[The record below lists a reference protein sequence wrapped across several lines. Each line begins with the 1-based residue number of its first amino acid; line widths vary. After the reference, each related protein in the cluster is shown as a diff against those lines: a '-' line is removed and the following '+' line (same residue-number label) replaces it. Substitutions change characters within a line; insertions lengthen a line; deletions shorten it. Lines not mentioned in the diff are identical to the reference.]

1 MFSWRESGGQ
11 LNSCL
16 LQEIIQSIMSMN
28 IEKFKVPTQAPVSLR
43 EYDPAFIDAFKDS
56 KAAKKQLKKDIQLM
70 SGLQYRLYAE
80 NRRALLLIFQAMD
93 AAGKDGA
100 IKHVLSGINP
110 QGCDVHS
117 FKHPSSEELD
127 HSYLWRHYTKL
138 PERGRIGIFN
148 RSHYENVLITKVHP
162 EYLLAENL
170 PDIHSVE
177 DANTDFWETRYRQIN
192 NFERTVSENGTVI
205 LKFFLHLSK
214 DEQKR
219 RFLSRIKTPD
229 KNWKFSAADIEER
242 AFWEDYQNAYET
254 AISRTSTDYA
264 PWYIIPANHKWFSRV
279 AIGNIIV
286 ETLKDMDIQM
296 PVISEEEKAL
306 LKKAKGKLEKE

>member
-1 MFSWRESGGQ
+1 MK
-11 LNSCL
+11 
-16 LQEIIQSIMSMN
+16 MN
-28 IEKFKVPTQAPVSLR
+28 VEKFKVATQASVSLR
-43 EYDPAFIDAFKDS
+43 EYDPAFIGAFKDS
-56 KAAKKQLKKDIQLM
+56 KAAKKQLKKDIKLM

-117 FKHPSSEELD
+117 FKHPSSNELEHD
-127 HSYLWRHYTKL
+127 YLWRHYAKL
-138 PERGRIGIFN
+138 PDRGRIGIFN

-162 EYLLAENL
+162 ELLLAENL
-170 PDIHSVE
+170 PDILSVE

-192 NFERTVSENGTVI
+192 NFERTISENGTVI

-214 DEQKR
+214 EEQKR

-279 AIGNIIV
+279 AIGNIIA

-296 PVISEEEKAL
+296 PAISEEEKAL
-306 LKKAKGKLEKE
+306 LQKAKGKLEKE

>member
-1 MFSWRESGGQ
+1 
-11 LNSCL
+11 
-16 LQEIIQSIMSMN
+16 MSMN
-28 IEKFKVPTQAPVSLR
+28 FQKFKAPPQTSVSLKK
-43 EYDPAFIDAFKDS
+43 YDPAFIGAFKDS

-279 AIGNIIV
+279 AIGNIIA

-296 PVISEEEKAL
+296 PAISEEEKAL
-306 LKKAKGKLEKE
+306 LQKAKGKLEKE

>member
-1 MFSWRESGGQ
+1 
-11 LNSCL
+11 
-16 LQEIIQSIMSMN
+16 MSMN
-28 IEKFKVPTQAPVSLR
+28 FQKFKAPPRTPVSLR

-56 KAAKKQLKKDIQLM
+56 KAAKKQLKKDIKLM

-110 QGCDVHS
+110 QGCEVHS

-138 PERGRIGIFN
+138 PDRGRIGIFN

-177 DANTDFWETRYRQIN
+177 DVDTDFWETRYRQIN

-214 DEQKR
+214 KEQKR

-286 ETLKDMDIQM
+286 ETLKNMDIKI
-296 PVISEEEKAL
+296 PVISEEVKAL
-306 LKKAKGKLEKE
+306 LQKAKGKLEKE

>member
-1 MFSWRESGGQ
+1 
-11 LNSCL
+11 
-16 LQEIIQSIMSMN
+16 MSMN

-43 EYDPAFIDAFKDS
+43 EYDPAFIGAFKDS
-56 KAAKKQLKKDIQLM
+56 KAAKKQLKKDIKLM

-117 FKHPSSEELD
+117 FKHPSSNELEHD
-127 HSYLWRHYTKL
+127 YLWRHYAKL
-138 PERGRIGIFN
+138 PDRGRIGIFN

-162 EYLLAENL
+162 ELLLAENL
-170 PDIHSVE
+170 PDILSVE

-192 NFERTVSENGTVI
+192 NFERTISENGTVI

-214 DEQKR
+214 EEQKR
-219 RFLSRIKTPD
+219 RFLSRIKNPD

-264 PWYIIPANHKWFSRV
+264 PWHIIPANHKWFSRV
-279 AIGNIIV
+279 AIGNIIA
-286 ETLKDMDIQM
+286 ETLKDMQIQM
-296 PVISEEEKAL
+296 PAISEEEKAL
-306 LKKAKGKLEKE
+306 LQKAKGKLEKE

>member
-1 MFSWRESGGQ
+1 
-11 LNSCL
+11 
-16 LQEIIQSIMSMN
+16 MSMN
-28 IEKFKVPTQAPVSLR
+28 FQKFKAPPRTPVSLR

-56 KAAKKQLKKDIQLM
+56 KAAKKQLKKDIKLM

>member
-1 MFSWRESGGQ
+1 M
-11 LNSCL
+11 
-16 LQEIIQSIMSMN
+16 QEIIQSIMSMN
-28 IEKFKVPTQAPVSLR
+28 IEKFKVSPQASLSLQ
-43 EYDPAFIDAFKDS
+43 EYDPAFVGSFKDS
-56 KAAKKQLKKDIQLM
+56 KAAKKQLKKDIKLM

-117 FKHPSSEELD
+117 FKHPSSNELEHD
-127 HSYLWRHYTKL
+127 YLWRHYAKL
-138 PERGRIGIFN
+138 PDRGRIGIFN

-162 EYLLAENL
+162 ELLLAENL
-170 PDIHSVE
+170 PDILSVE

-192 NFERTVSENGTVI
+192 NFERTISENGTVI

-214 DEQKR
+214 EEQKR
-219 RFLSRIKTPD
+219 RFLSRIKNPD

-264 PWYIIPANHKWFSRV
+264 PWHIIPANHKWFSRV
-279 AIGNIIV
+279 AIGNIIA
-286 ETLKDMDIQM
+286 ETLKDMEIQM
-296 PVISEEEKAL
+296 PTISEEEKAL
-306 LKKAKGKLEKE
+306 LKKAKGKLEQE

>member
-1 MFSWRESGGQ
+1 
-11 LNSCL
+11 
-16 LQEIIQSIMSMN
+16 MSMN
-28 IEKFKVPTQAPVSLR
+28 FQKFKAPPRTPVSLR

-56 KAAKKQLKKDIQLM
+56 KAAKKQLKKDIKLM

-110 QGCDVHS
+110 QGCEVHS

-138 PERGRIGIFN
+138 PDRGRIGIFN

-162 EYLLAENL
+162 ELLLAENL
-170 PDIHSVE
+170 PDILSVE

-192 NFERTVSENGTVI
+192 NFERTISENGTVI

-279 AIGNIIV
+279 AIGNIIA

-296 PVISEEEKAL
+296 PAISEEEKAL
-306 LKKAKGKLEKE
+306 LQKAKGKLEKE

>member
-1 MFSWRESGGQ
+1 
-11 LNSCL
+11 
-16 LQEIIQSIMSMN
+16 MSMN
-28 IEKFKVPTQAPVSLR
+28 FQKFKAPPQTSVSLKK
-43 EYDPAFIDAFKDS
+43 YDPAFIGAFKDS

-162 EYLLAENL
+162 EFLLAENL
-170 PDIHSVE
+170 PDILSVE
-177 DANTDFWETRYRQIN
+177 DADTDFWETRYRQIN
-192 NFERTVSENGTVI
+192 DFERTISENGTVI

-214 DEQKR
+214 EEQKR

-264 PWYIIPANHKWFSRV
+264 PWHIIPANHKWFSRV
-279 AIGNIIV
+279 AIGNIIA

-296 PVISEEEKAL
+296 PAISEEEKAL
-306 LKKAKGKLEKE
+306 LQKAKGKLEKE

>member
-1 MFSWRESGGQ
+1 
-11 LNSCL
+11 
-16 LQEIIQSIMSMN
+16 MSMN
-28 IEKFKVPTQAPVSLR
+28 FQKFKAPPQTSVSLKK
-43 EYDPAFIDAFKDS
+43 YDPAFIGAFKDS

-264 PWYIIPANHKWFSRV
+264 PWHIIPANHKWFSRV
-279 AIGNIIV
+279 AIGNIIA

-296 PVISEEEKAL
+296 PAISEEEKAL
-306 LKKAKGKLEKE
+306 LQKAKGKLEKE

>member
-1 MFSWRESGGQ
+1 
-11 LNSCL
+11 
-16 LQEIIQSIMSMN
+16 MSMN
-28 IEKFKVPTQAPVSLR
+28 FQKFKAPPRTPVSLR

-56 KAAKKQLKKDIQLM
+56 KAAKKQLKKDIKLM

-110 QGCDVHS
+110 QGCEVHS

-138 PERGRIGIFN
+138 PDRGRIGIFN

-219 RFLSRIKTPD
+219 RFLSRIKNPD

>member
-1 MFSWRESGGQ
+1 
-11 LNSCL
+11 
-16 LQEIIQSIMSMN
+16 MSMN
-28 IEKFKVPTQAPVSLR
+28 FQKFKAPPRTPVSLR

-56 KAAKKQLKKDIQLM
+56 KAAKKQLKKDIKLM

-110 QGCDVHS
+110 QGCEVHS

-138 PERGRIGIFN
+138 PDRGRIGIFN

>member
-1 MFSWRESGGQ
+1 
-11 LNSCL
+11 
-16 LQEIIQSIMSMN
+16 MSMN
-28 IEKFKVPTQAPVSLR
+28 FQKFKAPPRTPVSLR

-56 KAAKKQLKKDIQLM
+56 KAAKKQLKKDIKLM

-117 FKHPSSEELD
+117 FKHPSSNELEND
-127 HSYLWRHYTKL
+127 YLWRHYAKL
-138 PERGRIGIFN
+138 PDRGRIGIFN

-177 DANTDFWETRYRQIN
+177 DVDTDFWETRYRQIN

-214 DEQKR
+214 KEQKR

-286 ETLKDMDIQM
+286 ETLKNMDIKM

-306 LKKAKGKLEKE
+306 LQKAKGKLEKE

>member
-1 MFSWRESGGQ
+1 
-11 LNSCL
+11 
-16 LQEIIQSIMSMN
+16 MSMN
-28 IEKFKVPTQAPVSLR
+28 FQKFKAPPRTPVSLR

-56 KAAKKQLKKDIQLM
+56 KAAKKQLKKDIKLM

-110 QGCDVHS
+110 QGCEVHS

-138 PERGRIGIFN
+138 PDRGRIGIFN

-162 EYLLAENL
+162 ELILSENL
-170 PDIHSVE
+170 PGITAVKDITP
-177 DANTDFWETRYRQIN
+177 AFWNRRYRQIN
-192 NFERTVSENGTVI
+192 QFERTVSENGTVI

-214 DEQKR
+214 EEQR
-219 RFLSRIKTPD
+219 SRFLERIDNPE
-229 KNWKFSAADIEER
+229 KNWKFSYADIRER
-242 AFWEDYQNAYET
+242 HYWDDYQQAYEQ
-254 AISRTSTDYA
+254 AINRTSTTYA
-264 PWYIIPANHKWFSRV
+264 PWYIIPADHKLFTHV
-279 AIGNIIV
+279 LIGNIIAY
-286 ETLKDMDIQM
+286 TLEKMNIQM
-296 PVISEEEKAL
+296 PLPTDEELEL
-306 LKKAKGKLEKE
+306 LQKGKEALNAEK

>member
-1 MFSWRESGGQ
+1 
-11 LNSCL
+11 
-16 LQEIIQSIMSMN
+16 MSMN
-28 IEKFKVPTQAPVSLR
+28 FQKFKAPPRTPVSLR

-56 KAAKKQLKKDIQLM
+56 KAAKKQLKKDIKLM

-110 QGCDVHS
+110 QGCEVHS

-138 PERGRIGIFN
+138 PDRGRIGIFN

-177 DANTDFWETRYRQIN
+177 DVDTDFWETRYRQIN

-214 DEQKR
+214 KEQKR
-219 RFLSRIKTPD
+219 RFLSRIKNPD

-286 ETLKDMDIQM
+286 ETLKNMDIKM

-306 LKKAKGKLEKE
+306 LQKAKGKLEKE

>member
-1 MFSWRESGGQ
+1 
-11 LNSCL
+11 
-16 LQEIIQSIMSMN
+16 MSMN
-28 IEKFKVPTQAPVSLR
+28 FQKFKAPPQTSVSLKK
-43 EYDPAFIDAFKDS
+43 YDPAFIGAFKDS

>member
-1 MFSWRESGGQ
+1 
-11 LNSCL
+11 
-16 LQEIIQSIMSMN
+16 MSMN
-28 IEKFKVPTQAPVSLR
+28 FQKFKAPPRTPVSLR

-264 PWYIIPANHKWFSRV
+264 PWHIIPANHKWFSRV